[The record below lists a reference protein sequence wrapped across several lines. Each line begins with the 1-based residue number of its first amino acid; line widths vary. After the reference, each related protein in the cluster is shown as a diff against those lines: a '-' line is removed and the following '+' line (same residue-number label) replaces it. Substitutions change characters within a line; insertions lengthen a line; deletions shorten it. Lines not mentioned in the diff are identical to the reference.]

1 VNRETK
7 RMLQRQGQLDK
18 SGEPAAPVKSVPA
31 QARSKAD
38 PARRGGIKKYFN
50 DVKSELKKVKWPS
63 RQDVVSYSS
72 LVFVVLVLVI
82 AFIFGLNLVFSK
94 LVFFLFK

>member
-1 VNRETK
+1 MNRETK

-18 SGEPAAPVKSVPA
+18 SGEPAAPSKA
-31 QARSKAD
+31 AQTQARAKPD
-38 PARRGGIKKYFN
+38 PSRRGGLRKYFS
-50 DVKSELKKVKWPS
+50 DVRSELKKVKWPS

-72 LVFVVLVLVI
+72 LVFVMLVLVI